1 MIKPKGKQF
10 EIIDLPL
17 DGHNV
22 VLGSAGSGKSTCALI
37 RANIIAEVKNEK
49 VLLLTYNNSLVN
61 YMNNI
66 GFKNSNITITTYHK
80 FVVGYLRKSGILN
93 INGIVGG
100 STEKEKLICKAIE
113 LTVNQYG
120 DNVIFNKESFIIEEI
135 SWMQKVGCLTLEEY
149 ETITRYGRGKGK
161 LDRVNRKY
169 IFYVYK
175 NYISLREKKG
185 YQYDWE
191 DIAYYAN
198 KHIESKFDSREY
210 KHIIIDEG
218 QDFSPTMIKFLVNYV
233 GEYGSIMYLGD
244 AAQQIFG
251 SNGTWISSGLVIR
264 KAYKLEQNYRNTKQ
278 IEALANEIRRNI
290 PLSEQ
295 EVKLSEN
302 SESNGELPQLVKAD
316 SENQEINYIINKAN
330 QLKTTGSVAIICAT
344 KNSCKYVERVFELK
358 NINYLS
364 IDRNQRSF
372 SGQNVICIGTYHSLK
387 GLEFDNVILYKCTDE
402 GFDCSNLDSLDD
414 DLKEELLNK
423 ISKLLYVGATR
434 AKKNLIITYVDK
446 LVRAFPK
453 GANLYET
460 VTI

>member
-1 MIKPKGKQF
+1 MIRPKGKQF

-17 DGHNV
+17 EGHNV

-37 RANIIAEVKNEK
+37 RANTIAEVKNER

-66 GFKNSNITITTYHK
+66 GIKNSNITVTTYHK
-80 FVVGYLRKSGILN
+80 FVTGYLRKNGILKT
-93 INGIVGG
+93 NGIVGS
-100 STEKEKLICKAIE
+100 STVKEKLISEAIE
-113 LTVNQYG
+113 LTVKQYG
-120 DNVIFNKESFIIEEI
+120 NNTIFSRESFIIEEI

-149 ETITRYGRGKGK
+149 ETITRHGRGKGR
-161 LDRVNRKY
+161 LDRSNRKY
-169 IFYVYK
+169 IFYVYQ
-175 NYISLREKKG
+175 NYINLREKNG
-185 YQYDWE
+185 YQYDWD

-198 KHIESKFDSREY
+198 NHIEGKLSDRDY
-210 KHIIIDEG
+210 NHIIIDEG
-218 QDFSPTMIKFLVNYV
+218 QDFSPTMIRFLVNYV
-233 GEYGSIMYLGD
+233 GRDGSLMYLGD

-264 KAYKLEQNYRNTKQ
+264 KAYKLEQNYRNTKE
-278 IEALANEIRRNI
+278 IEALANEIRKNI
-290 PLSEQ
+290 PLSDQ
-295 EVKLSEN
+295 EVKLSQN
-302 SESNGELPQLVKAD
+302 SETSGELPQIIKAN
-316 SENQEINYIINKAN
+316 SEYEEINYIVDKAN

-344 KNSCKYVERVFELK
+344 KNSCKYVEGVFSLK
-358 NINYLS
+358 NISYLS

-372 SGQNVICIGTYHSLK
+372 SGQNAICIGTYHSLK

-402 GFDCSNLDSLDD
+402 GFDCSNLESLEDD
-414 DLKEELLNK
+414 HKEELLNK

-446 LVRAFPK
+446 LVRVFPK
-453 GANLYET
+453 GSNLYKT